1 MEFMETIRRRQ
12 ACRAFQD
19 TQLSGA
25 QLDALLKA
33 ANAAPVDMGHYESV
47 HLTVVQNKD
56 LLEKLNVGAAACMG
70 DPSLRPTYDAP
81 TVIIVSCDKA
91 EPEEMNYCS
100 AACVVENLLLT
111 AADMG
116 LGGVYLMGCVR
127 ALQDMNDLQAEMNI
141 PDGFMPM
148 AGMAVGVPA
157 GELPARDL
165 TTERIGSDIVR

>member
-25 QLDALLKA
+25 QLDALLKD
-33 ANAAPVDMGHYESV
+33 ANAAPVGMGHYESV

-56 LLEKLNVGAAACMG
+56 LLEKLNVGAAFMG

-127 ALQDMNDLQAEMNI
+127 ALQDRNDLQAEMNI

>member
-33 ANAAPVDMGHYESV
+33 ANAAPVGMGHYESV

-56 LLEKLNVGAAACMG
+56 LLEKLNVGAAAFMG

-100 AACVVENLLLT
+100 AACVVSP
-111 AADMG
+111 
-116 LGGVYLMGCVR
+116 R
-127 ALQDMNDLQAEMNI
+127 
-141 PDGFMPM
+141 
-148 AGMAVGVPA
+148 
-157 GELPARDL
+157 
-165 TTERIGSDIVR
+165 